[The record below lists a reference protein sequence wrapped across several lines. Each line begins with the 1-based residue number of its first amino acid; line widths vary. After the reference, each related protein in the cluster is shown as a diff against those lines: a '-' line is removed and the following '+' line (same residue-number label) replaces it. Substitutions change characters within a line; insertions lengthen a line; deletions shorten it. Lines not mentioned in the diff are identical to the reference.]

1 MKTLQHMIWK
11 LTTFKENIY
20 IDYSVVE
27 FHLNILLVL
36 QRINNLHFSSYLSV
50 ITVLFKC
57 ISLLKIQCIKS
68 ETHHFDTE
76 YNIHICSGIEIN
88 VRG

>member
-36 QRINNLHFSSYLSV
+36 QRINNLYFS
-50 ITVLFKC
+50 F
-57 ISLLKIQCIKS
+57 
-68 ETHHFDTE
+68 
-76 YNIHICSGIEIN
+76 
-88 VRG
+88 